1 MSEMSEKPSTFG
13 PTPEDLASA
22 PMAFAPDLF
31 AGKTVLVSGAGSG
44 IGLAIATLFARL
56 GASLV
61 ICGRDPDKLESARS
75 FLAGFGAEVT
85 AVAMSI
91 RDPDAV
97 KRLID
102 GIWERGSLDIL
113 VNNAGGQFPQD
124 SLDISI
130 KGWNAVIDTNLNGT
144 WYMMQTAARSWVDHG
159 RQGAIIN
166 IVADIWRGMPQVSH
180 TCAARAGVIYLSK
193 SVATEWSPHGIRVN
207 CVAPGMIET
216 TGFRVY
222 PPEAAAKFP
231 RSNPMLRCGSP
242 WDIAGAVGYLAGPT
256 GSFLTGEVITVDGGQ
271 QMWGDVWP
279 ANEPE
284 YFREPHVR

>member
-1 MSEMSEKPSTFG
+1 MSEKSSVFG
-13 PTPEDLASA
+13 PTPEELASA
-22 PMAFAPDLF
+22 PMAFALDLF

-61 ICGRDPDKLESARS
+61 ICGRDPTKLDSAKG
-75 FLAGFGAEVT
+75 FLAGLGAEVT
-85 AVAMSI
+85 AVMMSI

-97 KRLID
+97 TRLMD
-102 GIWERGSLDIL
+102 VAWERGGLDIL

-124 SLDISI
+124 ALDISV

-144 WYMMQTAARSWVDHG
+144 WYMMQAAARSWVQHA
-159 RQGAIIN
+159 RQGTIVN
-166 IVADIWRGMPQVSH
+166 IVADVWRGMPQVSH

-193 SVATEWSPHGIRVN
+193 TVATEWAPHGIRVN

-216 TGFRVY
+216 TGFGVY
-222 PPEAAAKFP
+222 PPEASARFP

-242 WDIAGAVGYLAGPT
+242 WDIAGSVAYLAGPT

-271 QMWGDVWP
+271 QMWGDVW
-279 ANEPE
+279 AVGEPD
-284 YFREPHVR
+284 YFQEQRVR

>member
-1 MSEMSEKPSTFG
+1 MEMSEKPSVFG
-13 PTPEDLASA
+13 PTPEELASA
-22 PMAFAPDLF
+22 PIAFAPDLF
-31 AGKTVLVSGAGSG
+31 AGKTALVSGAGSG

-61 ICGRDPDKLESARS
+61 ICGRDAAKLDTARS
-75 FLAGFGAEVT
+75 FLAGLGAEVT
-85 AVAMSI
+85 AVTMSI
-91 RDPDAV
+91 RDPEAVERLMDAA
-97 KRLID
+97 
-102 GIWERGSLDIL
+102 WQRGGLDIL

-124 SLDISI
+124 ALDISV

-144 WYMMQTAARSWVDHG
+144 WYMMQAAAKSWVQHS

-166 IVADIWRGMPQVSH
+166 IVADVWRGMPQVSH

-193 SVATEWSPHGIRVN
+193 TVATEWSPHGIRVN

-216 TGFRVY
+216 SGFRVY
-222 PPEAAAKFP
+222 PPEAAARFP

-242 WDIAGAVGYLAGPT
+242 WDIAGAVAYLAGPT

-271 QMWGDVWP
+271 QMWGDVW
-279 ANEPE
+279 AVNEPE
-284 YFREPHVR
+284 YFQEKRVR

>member
-1 MSEMSEKPSTFG
+1 MSEHVSSFG
-13 PTPEDLASA
+13 PTPEELASA

-31 AGKTVLVSGAGSG
+31 VGKTVLVSGAGSG

-61 ICGRDPDKLESARS
+61 ICGRDADKLGTARD
-75 FLAGFGAEVT
+75 FLANLGAEVM
-85 AVAMSI
+85 AAPMNI
-91 RDPDAV
+91 RDLDAV

-102 GIWERGSLDIL
+102 AVWERGGLDIL
-113 VNNAGGQFPQD
+113 VNNAGGQFPQN
-124 SLDISI
+124 SLDISV

-144 WYMMQTAARSWVDHG
+144 WHMMQTAARSWVERSRG
-159 RQGAIIN
+159 GAIIN
-166 IVADIWRGMPQVSH
+166 IVADVWRGMPQVSH
-180 TCAARAGVIYLSK
+180 TCAARAAVIYLSK
-193 SVATEWSPHGIRVN
+193 SVAVEWCPHNIRVN

-222 PPEAAAKFP
+222 PPDASVRFP

-256 GSFLTGEVITVDGGQ
+256 GLFLTGEVITVDGGQ

-279 ANEPE
+279 ATEPE
-284 YFREPHVR
+284 YFRESNGC